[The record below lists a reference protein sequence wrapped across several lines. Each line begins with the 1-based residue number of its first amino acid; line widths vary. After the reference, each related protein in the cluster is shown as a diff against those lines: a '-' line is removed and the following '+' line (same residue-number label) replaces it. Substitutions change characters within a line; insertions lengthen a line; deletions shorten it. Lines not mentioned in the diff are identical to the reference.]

1 MVGRTIT
8 HYRITE
14 KLGSGSMGVVYKAE
28 DTKLKRTVALKF
40 LSAHAGNRPDHDR
53 FLLEAQAAA
62 VLDHPNICTVY
73 EIDQAE
79 EQTFIAQAY
88 IDGPRV
94 DQRISSHALSVEEAI
109 DIGIQ
114 AAHGLQHAH
123 ERGIIHRDVKPS
135 NLMLTST
142 GRVVIMD
149 FGVAL
154 VPGSVK
160 LTKTGCTLGTLLYM
174 SPEQAN
180 GNEVDHRSDVWS
192 LGALIYEMIAGEL
205 PFPGQH
211 QAQVMYSIFTNE
223 PKLPIVPA
231 WRRSLELNRAIAK
244 ALAKDPD
251 KRYQHA
257 IKLAA
262 DLESLRA
269 QAAPQSLRETK
280 SLEANSASRAVAF
293 AAAQTRVPAPANRR
307 RPRKQAPTALSWAKS
322 WQQVWLWF
330 RAGWRR
336 LPRLMRG
343 VNERPSF
350 SRTPPRKQHAIAV
363 LPFSDLST
371 GQADPD
377 FSHHITRAISSELAR
392 TRQIK
397 VIPPGAIEKYR
408 LGDRATRPF
417 GPTPQVAYLLEGDM
431 RREGGRVRIVAK
443 LINLLDRSP
452 IWAETYHCDLAEFT
466 SGQADVTQQ
475 IVGALHGALT
485 LPTPPPP
492 LLPAPEVTDTDEL
505 CRKGR
510 RHLSNP
516 APASLRF
523 AQECFEKAIRQAP
536 DCALAHAGLAD
547 AYTFLG
553 CCSGSP
559 SYQVMPRAKEAASRA
574 LEIDGKLAEA
584 HASMAMV
591 NAVHEWRWFV
601 AERQFQRALE
611 LDPVCAHAYYG
622 YAMFH
627 LLPMGR
633 IGPALQQLQRALD
646 IEPRSILFQ
655 TARGVIYVAAR
666 KYDGAIQ
673 QFRKTLDPGEPY
685 DLGYF
690 YLAWSLSRNRNYHE
704 ANGALYELLARSQDT
719 FPGVPLLAEVHARLG
734 DRGKAGEILAELE
747 SRFEARDLPTASIA
761 QIYLA
766 LGDNEQALNWLRVA
780 LEQRCPAAIHMK
792 VDPVY
797 EPLHNEP
804 RFAALVSKLGLG
816 PR

>member
-62 VLDHPNICTVY
+62 ALDHPNICTVY
-73 EIDQAE
+73 EIDQAQ

-114 AAHGLQHAH
+114 AAQGLQHAH

-160 LTKTGCTLGTLLYM
+160 LTKTGSTLGTLLYM

-180 GNEVDHRSDVWS
+180 GHEVDHRSDVWS
-192 LGALIYEMIAGEL
+192 LGALIYEMVAGEP

-223 PKLPIVPA
+223 PKLPIAPA
-231 WRRSLELNRAIAK
+231 WERSQELSRAIAK
-244 ALAKDPD
+244 ALTKDAD
-251 KRYQHA
+251 QRYQHA
-257 IKLAA
+257 IDLAA
-262 DLESLRA
+262 DLESLRD
-269 QAAPQSLRETK
+269 QAAPERLRET
-280 SLEANSASRAVAF
+280 SS
-293 AAAQTRVPAPANRR
+293 AAAAPGSSAAASATAETRAPAPVNRPR
-307 RPRKQAPTALSWAKS
+307 HRKQALTARRSAKP

-336 LPRLMRG
+336 LARLMRG
-343 VNERPSF
+343 VGGRPSF
-350 SRTPPRKQHAIAV
+350 LRMPPPKQHAIAV

-408 LGDRATRPF
+408 PGDGAPRPL
-417 GPTPQVAYLLEGDM
+417 GPTAAYALQGELRQEGS
-431 RREGGRVRIVAK
+431 RVRLVAS
-443 LINLLDRSP
+443 LINIQDRSQV
-452 IWAETYHCDLAEFT
+452 WAETYHCDMAEFT
-466 SGQADVTQQ
+466 SGRADVTQQ

-485 LPTPPPP
+485 LPTPPPRV
-492 LLPAPEVTDTDEL
+492 LPAAEVTGTDEL

-510 RHLSNP
+510 HHLSNP
-516 APASLRF
+516 SPASLQS
-523 AQECFEKAIRQAP
+523 AQECFEKAIHQVP

-553 CCSGSP
+553 CYGGSP
-559 SYQVMPRAKEAASRA
+559 SYQVMPKAKEAACRA

-611 LDPVCAHAYYG
+611 LDPGCAHAYYG

-646 IEPRSILFQ
+646 IEPQSILFE

-673 QFRKTLDPGEPY
+673 QFRKTLDLGEPY

-690 YLAWSLSRNRNYHE
+690 YLAWSLLRNRNYHE

-734 DRGKAGEILAELE
+734 DRSKACEILAELE
-747 SRFEARDLPTASIA
+747 RTFQAQDLPAASIA
-761 QIYLA
+761 QVYLA
-766 LGDNEQALNWLRVA
+766 LGDNEQALTWLRAA

-797 EPLHNEP
+797 EPLHTEP

>member
-40 LSAHAGNRPDHDR
+40 LSSHTGSRLDHDR

-62 VLDHPNICTVY
+62 ALDHPNICTVY
-73 EIDQAE
+73 EIGEADGE
-79 EQTFIAQAY
+79 TFIAQAY

-94 DQRISSHALSVEEAI
+94 DERISSRSLSVDEAI

-114 AAHGLQHAH
+114 AAQGLQHAH
-123 ERGIIHRDVKPS
+123 ERGIVHRDVKPS
-135 NLMLTST
+135 NLMLTSS

-160 LTKTGCTLGTLLYM
+160 LTRTGCTLGTLLYM

-180 GNEVDHRSDVWS
+180 GNEVDHRSDIWS
-192 LGALIYEMIAGEL
+192 LGSLIYEMIAGEP
-205 PFPGQH
+205 PFPGRH
-211 QAQVMYSIFTNE
+211 HVQVMYSIFTNE

-231 WRRSLELNRAIAK
+231 WERSQELSRAIAK
-244 ALAKDPD
+244 ALTKDPD

-257 IKLAA
+257 LELAA
-262 DLESLRA
+262 DLESLRD
-269 QAAPQSLRETK
+269 QAAPAKLRETT
-280 SLEANSASRAVAF
+280 SPEADPGSPAAAF
-293 AAAQTRVPAPANRR
+293 ATTEIRLPALVNRP
-307 RPRKQAPTALSWAKS
+307 RPRKRDLLPLRSAEP
-322 WQQVWLWF
+322 WQQGWLWL

-336 LPRLMRG
+336 LARLMREVSG
-343 VNERPSF
+343 RPSF
-350 SRTPPRKQHAIAV
+350 SRRPPRKQHAIAV

-371 GQADPD
+371 GRADPD
-377 FSHHITRAISSELAR
+377 FGHRITRAISAELAK
-392 TRQIK
+392 TRGLK
-397 VIPPGAIEKYR
+397 VVPRGAIEKV
-408 LGDRATRPF
+408 RPRGRGTL
-417 GPTPQVAYLLEGDM
+417 GPTPHPAYVLQGDL

-443 LINLLDRSP
+443 LIDMPDRSQ

-485 LPTPPPP
+485 LPTAPP
-492 LLPAPEVTDTDEL
+492 LVLPAPEASGTDEL

-516 APASLRF
+516 SPASLRY
-523 AQECFEKAIRQAP
+523 AQECFEKAIHQAP
-536 DCALAHAGLAD
+536 DCALAHAGLANS
-547 AYTFLG
+547 YTFLA
-553 CCSGSP
+553 CYSGSP
-559 SYQVMPRAKEAASRA
+559 SYQIMPTAKEAASRA
-574 LEIDGKLAEA
+574 FEIDNKLAEA

-601 AERQFQRALE
+601 AERQFQRAIE
-611 LDPVCAHAYYG
+611 LDPTCAYAYYG

-666 KYDGAIQ
+666 KFDGAIQ
-673 QFRKTLDPGEPY
+673 QFRKTLDPDDQY

-690 YLAWSLSRNRNYHE
+690 YLAWSLLRNRNYYE
-704 ANGALYELLARSQDT
+704 ANGALYELLARSHDT

-734 DRGKAGEILAELE
+734 DRRKACEILAELK
-747 SRFEARDLPTASIA
+747 RTFQAQDLPAASIA

-766 LGDNEQALNWLRVA
+766 LGDKEQALTWLGAA
-780 LEQRCPAAIHMK
+780 LEQRGPAAIYMK
-792 VDPVY
+792 VDPAY
-797 EPLHNEP
+797 EPLHAEP
-804 RFAALVSKLGLG
+804 RFATLVSKMGLG